1 MKSKH
6 NLLSLLLTPALL
18 SAAALPSQAEVASL
32 FAEGQSKFNFRLRH
46 EAVDQDGVAED
57 ASATTLRSRFTWNS
71 KAEQTW
77 RLGIEADY
85 VLVVGSEEFNS
96 TENGNT
102 QFPVVADPEGFDL
115 NQAFVKYVGDS
126 VTGTFGRQRIVHDG
140 QRFIGGVAWRQ
151 NEQTYDAL
159 RLQSSLGSIKVD
171 YSYVWNVNR
180 IFGPDDGV
188 QPADWDG
195 NTHLLHTTLF
205 NSDGHQIKGM
215 AYLLDFQEDNGPVN
229 STETYGLTYA
239 GSFDKLKLSA
249 AYATQSDYQDSP
261 LDYSADYYE
270 ASVSYAF
277 PQFGVKAGIEVLGSD
292 DGVAAFRTPLA
303 TLHKFQGWADV
314 FLNTPANGIE
324 DTYLSVSGSI
334 SKVKLVLS
342 YHQFDANEG
351 GADYCSELNLVGTY
365 KLAKSWTVQGKF
377 ADYDAQ
383 DFATDRTKFW
393 LTLSFQP

>member
-1 MKSKH
+1 M
-6 NLLSLLLTPALL
+6 
-18 SAAALPSQAEVASL
+18 ASL
-32 FAEGQSKFNFRLRH
+32 KMRVRQPEKSILEF
-46 EAVDQDGVAED
+46 
-57 ASATTLRSRFTWNS
+57 

-96 TENGNT
+96 QKMVT

-126 VTGTFGRQRIVHDG
+126 VTGTFGRQRILHDG

-314 FLNTPANGIE
+314 FLKTPANVIE

-334 SKVKLVLS
+334 RKVKLVLS

-351 GADYCSELNLVGTY
+351 GADYCSEPNLVALT
-365 KLAKSWTVQGKF
+365 SWQSLGQFKESLLT
-377 ADYDAQ
+377 
-383 DFATDRTKFW
+383 TTRMTLPRTEPSSGSRSLFS
-393 LTLSFQP
+393 LSR